1 MILAREITK
10 WDVEY
15 RQPNHT
21 YLMSENMEK
30 IYGYFMWNNPKDF
43 KMFKQPLRFDT
54 RYRKFKVL
62 KRNMYFKGQE
72 PTHQIWEVKGTKD
85 HVYTV
90 EKSDNGWYCSC
101 IGFKY
106 HGKCKHIDGVMNE
119 HK

>member
-10 WDVEY
+10 WEDGMDC
-15 RQPNHT
+15 NHT
-21 YLMSENMEK
+21 YILTENMEK
-30 IYGYFMWNNPKDF
+30 IFGYFKKSNPKDF
-43 KMFKQPLRFDT
+43 MMFKNPIRFDT
-54 RYRKFKVL
+54 RYRKFKVI
-62 KRNMYFKGQE
+62 KRNMYFEGQKS
-72 PTHQIWEVKGTKD
+72 TNKIWEIKGSKD

-90 EKSDNGWYCSC
+90 EESENGMVCSC